1 MQVTSRLKRKSD
13 IEFAVG
19 MAAIDGGKPSVFTQ
33 ALLKKYEEGLITSKE
48 LKEAIIKSMR
58 RKTNNQWIFMYM

>member
-1 MQVTSRLKRKSD
+1 MPVASRLKRQNEID
-13 IEFAVG
+13 FAVG

-48 LKEAIIKSMR
+48 LKEAIIK
-58 RKTNNQWIFMYM
+58 KYAKEDE

>member
-19 MAAIDGGKPSVFTQ
+19 MAGIDGGKPSVFTQ

-48 LKEAIIKSMR
+48 LKEAIIK
-58 RKTNNQWIFMYM
+58 KYAKVDK